1 MRKLLL
7 LFQTPSDGVHF
18 ERRWSEDFVSKAE
31 RLPGVRRVAVSR
43 ILGGPAGEVE
53 LHLIPELYFDDREA
67 LMRAM
72 TSNEGQAAGTCRMT
86 FAGDKVAICFAE
98 HLEEDRRTS
107 GPS

>member
-1 MRKLLL
+1 MRKPLL

-31 RLPGVRRVAVSR
+31 RLPGVRRAAVSR
-43 ILGGPAGEVE
+43 ILRGPVGEVE

-72 TSNEGQAAGTCRMT
+72 TSDEGQAAGTCLMT
-86 FAGDKVAICFAE
+86 FAGDQVAICFGE